1 MASDQRCSEQSAQV
15 DPPPHGFS
23 FSTDLLPER
32 DRVPFFKDELSK
44 LLTCDVEI
52 LDDKP
57 RHAMS
62 FLQAGPVALGSVQV
76 SPSRAIR
83 TRNHVKDCSDDF
95 LFVLHSAGWQEIT
108 HNGRNVRLNVGDAC
122 LVQSARPA
130 ETVYPEGGSTFS
142 MRLDGTALRALIRQP
157 EHMTGHFISR
167 DRPGFGLLRG
177 YLRSF
182 SEAKDTLSPGLYHTF
197 GLHVVDLVAAIL
209 GAGGDGLAQA
219 EAGGVKA
226 ARLRAVLES
235 IATRACD
242 PSFSIAATG
251 MELDISA
258 RHIQRLLEETGESF
272 SEHLREERLRRAWRL
287 LADPQS
293 RDRKIATIAYDC
305 GFNDLS
311 HFNRAFRRRFG
322 ESPTAART
330 SGVRSH
336 H

>member
-1 MASDQRCSEQSAQV
+1 M
-15 DPPPHGFS
+15 
-23 FSTDLLPER
+23 
-32 DRVPFFKDELSK
+32 
-44 LLTCDVEI
+44 
-52 LDDKP
+52 
-57 RHAMS
+57 
-62 FLQAGPVALGSVQV
+62 
-76 SPSRAIR
+76 
-83 TRNHVKDCSDDF
+83 
-95 LFVLHSAGWQEIT
+95 
-108 HNGRNVRLNVGDAC
+108 
-122 LVQSARPA
+122 
-130 ETVYPEGGSTFS
+130 
-142 MRLDGTALRALIRQP
+142 
-157 EHMTGHFISR
+157 
-167 DRPGFGLLRG
+167 
-177 YLRSF
+177 
-182 SEAKDTLSPGLYHTF
+182 YHTF

-242 PSFSIAATG
+242 PSFSIAAAG

-287 LADPQS
+287 LSDPQS

-322 ESPTAART
+322 ETPTAART